1 VTLPLRQFAD
11 GLVDLIFPKRC
22 VACGA
27 PGDWLCPT
35 CRPGLEPVVTS
46 CSRCAAPAD
55 RPRDGCAECRDREF
69 AFVTARAA
77 FRYEG
82 PARSLVTSCKF
93 RPLRSLATEMAALAG
108 EAFAQSLASPAGSPR
123 CVTCVPVHRQRR
135 LERGFNQA
143 ELMARELAQKS
154 GLRFVQLLHRHD
166 GGQRQSALGRD
177 QRAANVRAVFAIDDR
192 ALANAGMVERIVIVD
207 DVYTTGETLHQ
218 CALELRSAGIE
229 SHAFAFARSA
239 RRLCRGAVPQRRA
252 KERSR

>member
-1 VTLPLRQFAD
+1 MTLPLRQFAD
-11 GLVDLIFPKRC
+11 GLADLIFPKRC

-27 PGDWLCPT
+27 PGDWLCAA
-35 CRPGLEPVVTS
+35 CRPGLASVATS

-69 AFVTARAA
+69 AFVSARAA

-93 RPLRSLATEMAALAG
+93 RPLRSLGAEMAALAG
-108 EAFAQSLASPAGSPR
+108 EAFAQFVAPPADSPG

-143 ELMARELAQKS
+143 ELIARELAQRN
-154 GLRFVQLLHRHD
+154 GLRFVRLLRRHD
-166 GGQRQSALGRD
+166 GGKRQSALGRD
-177 QRAANVRAVFAIDDR
+177 ERAANVRAVFALDDK
-192 ALANAGMVERIVIVD
+192 ALANAGKVQKVVIVD

-218 CALELRSAGIE
+218 CALELRTAGLE
-229 SHAFAFARSA
+229 PHAFAFARSA
-239 RRLCRGAVPQRRA
+239 RRLSRGAVPQRRA